1 MSDLK
6 TLSGGTGDDDVP
18 GETKIG
24 GPPETPTAT
33 DANQTLS
40 LTRVNTSLAGDD
52 AYAEEMM
59 KKVQLSASRG
69 ESLSSQLK
77 PVERYAVKY
86 LEETV
91 RILDDAG
98 DTAAAAIA
106 DFEEKEWE
114 LEQIEKQKAA
124 AEAAE
129 DDDELIIEGTCWWG
143 FPKSVTLFAH
153 TRTRRDYLL

>member
-1 MSDLK
+1 
-6 TLSGGTGDDDVP
+6 
-18 GETKIG
+18 
-24 GPPETPTAT
+24 
-33 DANQTLS
+33 
-40 LTRVNTSLAGDD
+40 
-52 AYAEEMM
+52 
-59 KKVQLSASRG
+59 
-69 ESLSSQLK
+69 
-77 PVERYAVKY
+77 VKY